1 MVAPTTKRFL
11 LRLQFAG
18 IASALA
24 AGTAWADDLTV
35 SAAASLSNAF
45 GEIAKAFEA
54 KHASDKVVL
63 NFAASDVLLKQIEQ
77 GAPADVFASADEAT
91 MDRAAAGNLID
102 AASRKDFAGNT
113 LVLIVSS
120 GTKAPGALSDLASA
134 TYPHIAI
141 GNPDSVPA
149 GRYAKQALSDAGQ
162 WDKLQTQL
170 VQTQNVRQAL
180 DYVARGEAQAGF
192 VYATD
197 AAIQKDKVSIALSV
211 PTATPVR
218 YPIAAT
224 KTSTHATLAREFVD
238 FVASP
243 TGEAVLGRYGFSSPK

>member
-1 MVAPTTKRFL
+1 MRMPIYFAAL
-11 LRLQFAG
+11 LCG
-18 IASALA
+18 ICA
-24 AGTAWADDLTV
+24 TATCSADDLTV

-45 GEIAKAFEA
+45 GEIGKAFEA
-54 KHASDKVVL
+54 KHSGDKVIL

-91 MDRAAAGNLID
+91 MDRAAQSTLID
-102 AASRKDFAGNT
+102 EASRRDFAGNT
-113 LVLIVSS
+113 LVLIVAT
-120 GTKAPGALSDLASA
+120 GTRAPAKLADLAA
-134 TYPHIAI
+134 PDYGHIAI

-149 GRYAKQALSDAGQ
+149 GRYAKQALSDAGL
-162 WDKLQTQL
+162 WDKLAAQF

-197 AAIQKDKVSIALSV
+197 AAIQKDKVGLALVV

-218 YPIAAT
+218 YPIAVTRNSA
-224 KTSTHATLAREFVD
+224 HARLAREFVE
-238 FVASP
+238 FVASS
-243 TGEAVLGRYGFSSPK
+243 TGQELLKHYGFSAP